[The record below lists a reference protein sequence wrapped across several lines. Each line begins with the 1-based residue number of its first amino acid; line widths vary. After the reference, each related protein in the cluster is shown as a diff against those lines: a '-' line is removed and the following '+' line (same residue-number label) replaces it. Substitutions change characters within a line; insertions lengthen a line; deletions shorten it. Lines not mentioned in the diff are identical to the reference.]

1 MRPKLKHAVT
11 AWSPWTERD
20 KEVLEKVQQ
29 RLIRLI
35 SDKKG
40 DSYEERLDSVGLTS
54 LVERRVRGDMIK
66 TFRTLRGFNRVDK
79 TNWFQFRNSTNT
91 RATRSTVSVTDGE
104 QHERENVLFME
115 NVRLDTRKDLFMVR
129 VINRWNSIPD
139 EIKDMKTING
149 FKDKYDEWVKKQKQ
163 QQSQQT

>member
-1 MRPKLKHAVT
+1 MFVRPKLEHAVT
-11 AWSPWTERD
+11 AWSPWTIRD

-29 RLIRLI
+29 KLIRLI

-91 RATRSTVSVTDGE
+91 RATQSTVSVTDGE

-163 QQSQQT
+163 QRS

>member
-1 MRPKLKHAVT
+1 MPQEA
-11 AWSPWTERD
+11 WTERD

-79 TNWFQFRNSTNT
+79 TNWFQFRNSTNM

-139 EIKDMKTING
+139 EIKDVKTING

-163 QQSQQT
+163 QQS

>member
-1 MRPKLKHAVT
+1 MPQEA
-11 AWSPWTERD
+11 WTERD

-79 TNWFQFRNSTNT
+79 TNWFQFCNSTNT

-139 EIKDMKTING
+139 EIKDVKTING

-163 QQSQQT
+163 QQS